1 MSNSVPIPLKTSE
14 SLQKNFD
21 KNLKGRSRAVV
32 LRKLMQ
38 MYSNGY
44 IEINWDKDYSKT
56 NIEMFNKG

>member
-14 SLQKNFD
+14 NLKKNFD
-21 KNLKGRSRAVV
+21 KNLKGRSRMVV

-44 IEINWDKDYSKT
+44 IEIDWDQDYSISKAELL
-56 NIEMFNKG
+56 NRG